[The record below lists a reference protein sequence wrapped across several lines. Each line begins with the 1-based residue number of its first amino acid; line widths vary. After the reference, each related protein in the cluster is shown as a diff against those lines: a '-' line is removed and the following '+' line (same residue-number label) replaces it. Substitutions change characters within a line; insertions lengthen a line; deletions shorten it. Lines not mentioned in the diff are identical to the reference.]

1 MTNLEILEF
10 KQTIISYTNQ
20 IQLPVEVKRM
30 VFKEILD
37 DLHTLSNQ
45 EVRRELEERKLAE
58 QQKVTDTEDN
68 NAE

>member
-37 DLHTLSNQ
+37 DLQTLSNQ
-45 EVRRELEERKLAE
+45 EIRRELEERKLVE
-58 QQKVTDTEDN
+58 QQKVTEEEN
-68 NAE
+68 FE